1 MSPLRPRQDPGC
13 KAFGP
18 LRLGLTVERAATVVE
33 EKVRKM
39 GRA

>member
-1 MSPLRPRQDPGC
+1 LPR

-33 EKVRKM
+33 ETVRKIA
-39 GRA
+39 RA